1 MRFLTLLGFVFA
13 ASGASAQV
21 ITSLLPPRN
30 ARSVA
35 RSTAV
40 AATLSAPVAVG
51 AGSALHVFS
60 AQAGGH
66 KAGTATATGN
76 VISLTPTVGFKPGEV
91 VRATLTAAGSAVPQ
105 VWQFTAAAGQG
116 AGVFRG
122 VSNPVIGSSTSDV
135 EVADLDNDSD
145 LDLLVVDVINRAI
158 TVTRNLG
165 GGTFAV
171 PAPALVLPP
180 NYSPQELA
188 IGDLDND
195 GDLDLAIST
204 YFSTQGGN
212 GAITIGLNDGQGNF
226 TTTAPATLST
236 LVGNQPLGI
245 EVGDID
251 ADGDLDILTAS
262 YAGNSVSVCRN
273 NGSAGFTLAATV
285 AVGDSPRDLAL
296 GDLDSDGDLDFV
308 TANGGGTPNASV
320 RLNDGSGLFTAPAQ
334 GGSLSTGL
342 QSIGVALGDVDRDG
356 DLDALVTNPAGGSVS
371 VCLNNGAA
379 LLTPV
384 VPAVVLG
391 LVPAATPF
399 DVALGDIDGDG
410 DLDGLAVNA
419 YGNAPTVR
427 VMTNDGLGGFSLGRD
442 AVVALS
448 ATPNHIAL
456 GDLDGDGDL
465 DLATDGIS
473 GSTTFNVRFNQ
484 LTTATQQPAS
494 AAPAT
499 IWPNPVG
506 RGTTLHLLTGTTA
519 AAGTITV
526 QNLLGQIVHQQAFQQ
541 AKSDIT
547 TAGLAPGL
555 YLLTVQAPGQPA
567 RTQHV
572 VVE

>member
-1 MRFLTLLGFVFA
+1 MRFPTLLGFVFA

-30 ARSVA
+30 ALNVA

-40 AATLSAPVAVG
+40 AATLSAPVAAG

-66 KAGTATATGN
+66 KAGPATATGS

-91 VRATLTAAGSAVPQ
+91 VRATLTAAGSTGPQ
-105 VWQFTAAAGQG
+105 VWQFTAAAGPG
-116 AGVFRG
+116 PGVFRG
-122 VSNPVIGSSTSDV
+122 ASNPAIGSSSNDV
-135 EVADLDNDSD
+135 EVADIDNDGD
-145 LDLLVVDVINRAI
+145 LDLLVVDIINRA
-158 TVTRNLG
+158 VKVVRNAG
-165 GGTFAV
+165 GGTLA
-171 PAPALVLPP
+171 APATALALPP
-180 NYSPQELA
+180 DYYPQDLA

-226 TTTAPATLST
+226 TATAPAVLST
-236 LVGNQPLGI
+236 LVGNQPMGI
-245 EVGDID
+245 EVGDVD
-251 ADGDLDILTAS
+251 ADGDLDILTTS
-262 YAGNSVSVCRN
+262 YAGNAVSVCRN

-296 GDLDSDGDLDFV
+296 GDLDGDGDLDFV
-308 TANGGGTPNASV
+308 TANSGGTPSASV
-320 RLNDGSGLFTAPAQ
+320 RLNDGSGQFAAPTQ

-371 VCLNNGAA
+371 VCLNNGAG
-379 LLTPV
+379 LLTPL

-391 LVPAATPF
+391 AVPAATPF

-427 VMTNDGLGGFSLGRD
+427 VMVNDGRGGFSLGRD
-442 AVVALS
+442 YIVALS
-448 ATPNHIAL
+448 VTPNHIAL

-465 DLATDGIS
+465 DLATDGVT

-484 LTTATQQPAS
+484 QTTTARSLPSDVLTTT
-494 AAPAT
+494 
-499 IWPNPVG
+499 WPNPVRQG
-506 RGTTLHLLTGTTA
+506 ATLHLLMGTATT
-519 AAGTITV
+519 GTITV
-526 QNLLGQIVHQQAFQQ
+526 QNILGQLVHQQPFQQ
-541 AKSDIT
+541 AKTDLAT
-547 TAGLAPGL
+547 TSLPPGL
-555 YLLTVQAPGQPA
+555 YLLTVQAQGQPP
-567 RTQHV
+567 RTQRV